1 MNYIELDPAQII
13 IKRDERQRRELKDLD
28 SLAASIKRVG
38 QIQPIVIDRDNF
50 LIAGER
56 RLTAIKQ
63 LGDRNVRCVYMDQ
76 LSEFEL
82 QLIEYEENIIR
93 ADLPWQDQ
101 CRAILGMHNL
111 CRKHDP
117 KWSAAQTA
125 VKLGLAAGTVSER
138 LAVAEELE
146 RGNELVVNAP
156 LYSTAKGIVQRLQ
169 SRKAEAEKSM
179 LTGILNSKPLAT
191 PLEQA
196 IAAAEGWVPPGPY
209 IQAGTSSAD
218 LALAGISADDTASGL
233 ILRDDFNQWAP
244 TYDGPKFNLVHC
256 DFPYGVGMHKSDQG
270 SGDAYGTYEDSP
282 DIYWQLLD
290 TLLNYLDN
298 FCEESAH
305 LVFWFSMDYYQ
316 TTLERLRSRF
326 IVNPFPLVWV
336 KSDNSGILPD
346 PNRGPRRTYET
357 AFFASRGDR
366 KIVKAVANHISAPI
380 QRGNHMSEKPQAV
393 LTHFFRML
401 IDDTSS
407 VLDPTCGSGSAIR
420 AARRLGAGR
429 MLGIERDMEFAEKAE
444 ELLTLDEEFEED
456 ATNDS

>member
-1 MNYIELDPAQII
+1 MNYVELDPAQII

-28 SLAASIKRVG
+28 TLMASIKRVG
-38 QIQPIVIDRDNF
+38 QIQPIVIDRDNV

-63 LGDRNVRCVYMDQ
+63 LADRNIRCVYMDQ
-76 LSEFEL
+76 LSAFDL

-101 CRAILGMHNL
+101 CNAILGMHNL
-111 CRKHDP
+111 CKSKDP
-117 KWSAAQTA
+117 KWSAVQTA
-125 VKLGLAAGTVSER
+125 QKLGLSSGTVSER
-138 LAVAEELE
+138 LAVAEELAA
-146 RGNELVVNAP
+146 GNKMVLEAP

-169 SRKAEAEKSM
+169 ARKADAERSM
-179 LTGILNSKPLAT
+179 LTGMLNSKPLAT

-196 IAAAEGWVPPGPY
+196 IAAAEGRV
-209 IQAGTSSAD
+209 SSGDYSQQDTFAVNIMPSG
-218 LALAGISADDTASGL
+218 LPSDDIASGL
-233 ILRDDFNQWAP
+233 ILCDNFNEWAP
-244 TYDGPKFNLVHC
+244 TYNGKKFNLIHC

-270 SGDAYGTYEDSP
+270 SGDAYGTYDDSP
-282 DIYWQLLD
+282 DVYWTLLD
-290 TLLNYLDN
+290 TMLNYLDN

-316 TTLERLRSRF
+316 LTLERLRTKF
-326 IVNPFPLVWV
+326 MVNPFPLVWA

-380 QRGNHMSEKPQAV
+380 QRGNHMSEKPQTV
-393 LTHFFRML
+393 LRHFFRML

-407 VLDPTCGSGSAIR
+407 ILDPTCGSGSAIR
-420 AARRLGAGR
+420 AARSLGASR

-444 ELLTLDEEFEED
+444 ELLTLDEAFEED
-456 ATNDS
+456 AENVE